1 MIGQVK
7 TVLTSDWLQGAVTS
21 IKDQAQCGSCAAFA
35 SVAAIDTCF
44 YLASGVLYDDLSEQ
58 HLMDCA
64 NGHNYF
70 DSE

>member
-1 MIGQVK
+1 M
-7 TVLTSDWLQGAVTS
+7 TS